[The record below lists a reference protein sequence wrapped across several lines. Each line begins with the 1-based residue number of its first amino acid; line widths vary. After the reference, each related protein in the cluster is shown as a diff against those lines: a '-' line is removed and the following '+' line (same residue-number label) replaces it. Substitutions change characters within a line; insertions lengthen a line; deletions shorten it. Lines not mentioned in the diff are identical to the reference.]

1 MKNFA
6 EWKPHVWNSI
16 KADYGFHSHEEEDD
30 DDLLDFSLSSLGLEV
45 LQPNTSS
52 NTSAK
57 RSVKGSEAKLDKIL
71 EMLNAEEEKKKLTE
85 VFKCLVYRET
95 SSNVMFSCATGCG
108 RLLGCFKCL
117 FQIENCPL
125 CRKDLPCV
133 TERKP
138 LLIPGIAALL
148 GVPEISLKSA
158 LKEAGAIPD
167 ENSGDS
173 DLELEESLPL
183 SSSRRVGVERS
194 DQPN

>member
-1 MKNFA
+1 M
-6 EWKPHVWNSI
+6 WNSI
-16 KADYGFHSHEEEDD
+16 KADYGFHSDEEEDD
-30 DDLLDFSLSSLGLEV
+30 DDLVDFSRMPSPGLEV
-45 LQPNTSS
+45 LQPSTST

-57 RSVKGSEAKLDKIL
+57 GGVKGAEAKIDKIL

-85 VFKCLVYRET
+85 VFKCLVCRET
-95 SSNVMFSCATGCG
+95 SSNVMLSCATGCG

-158 LKEAGAIPD
+158 LKEAGAIPE